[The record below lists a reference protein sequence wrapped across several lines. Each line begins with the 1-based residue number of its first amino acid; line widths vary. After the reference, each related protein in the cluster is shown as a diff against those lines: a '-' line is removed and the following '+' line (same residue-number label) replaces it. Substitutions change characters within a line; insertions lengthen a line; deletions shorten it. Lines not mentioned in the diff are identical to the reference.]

1 MDFVNPPK
9 AFVWFDGV
17 MAPRLLARV
26 YRDFANRIT
35 LSGSEDVLEFGCGSG
50 GVAERLMPRL
60 PDGSLTAADISPP
73 MVRIA
78 ERRLKQYTHA
88 RCLVGPI
95 ESLEL
100 KDAAFD
106 LVVIHNALHD
116 VVEAERIGVVNTL
129 ARLLRPGGSV
139 CLREPTKPSHGMAPA
154 AIRELFAIAGFREVR
169 FEEHKAFVIGPV
181 VDAIFATPS

>member
-17 MAPRLLARV
+17 VAPRLLGRV
-26 YRDFANRIT
+26 YRDFARTVT
-35 LSGSEDVLEFGCGSG
+35 LQGSDNVLEFGCGSG

-60 PDGSLTAADISPP
+60 PDGALTAVDISPP

-78 ERRLKQYTHA
+78 ERRLQRYAHA

-95 ESLEL
+95 ETLSLQ
-100 KDAAFD
+100 DAAFD

-116 VVEAERIGVVNTL
+116 VVEAEQSNVVNTF
-129 ARLLRPGGSV
+129 ARILRAGGRV
-139 CLREPTKPSHGMAPA
+139 CLREPTQPSHGIAPSA
-154 AIRELFAIAGFREVR
+154 LRKLFADAGFHEVR
-169 FEEHKAFVIGPV
+169 FEEHKAFVIGPI
-181 VDAIFATPS
+181 VDATFAAPS